1 MTIPYFLKDPMSVQL
16 NQTALWQNLRVVNQ
30 LQKEEIEI
38 LEKLI
43 EVLLSSEDE
52 IIDEWLDRLER
63 HTKHRFTDE
72 EARMIR
78 SEYPFLSEH
87 RRDYTLAMDRIRKA
101 RADWEEDGNVL
112 TLWNFL
118 ERDYF
123 DRFMQHLVDFDFSSE
138 NHEKRNRKPRNKVQP
153 QLELIDV

>member
-1 MTIPYFLKDPMSVQL
+1 MSVQL
-16 NQTALWQNLRVVNQ
+16 NQTALRQNLRVVNQ

-43 EVLLSSEDE
+43 EVLPSSEDE
-52 IIDEWLDRLER
+52 VIDEWLDRLER
-63 HTKHRFTDE
+63 HTKHRLEDE
-72 EARMIR
+72 ETRMIR
-78 SEYPFLSEH
+78 SGYPFLSEH
-87 RRDYTLAMDRIRKA
+87 RREHTLAMDRIRKA
-101 RADWEEDGNVL
+101 RADWEEDRNVL

-123 DRFMQHLVDFDFSSE
+123 DWFMQHLVDFDFSSE

-153 QLELIDV
+153 QLELMDA

>member
-1 MTIPYFLKDPMSVQL
+1 MSVQL
-16 NQTALWQNLRVVNQ
+16 NQTVLWQNLRVVNQ
-30 LQKEEIEI
+30 LQKEEIKI

-43 EVLLSSEDE
+43 EVLPSSEDTV
-52 IIDEWLDRLER
+52 IDEWLDRLER

-72 EARMIR
+72 EARII
-78 SEYPFLSEH
+78 SLGYPFLSEH
-87 RRDYTLAMDRIRKA
+87 RKEHTQAMDRIRKA
-101 RADWEEDGNVL
+101 RADWEEDRNLL

-123 DRFMQHLVDFDFSSE
+123 DWLMQHLVDFNFSSE

-153 QLELIDV
+153 